1 MEPPSDDLYSCIYA
15 VDTYFWARCREEIC
29 LNGMSH
35 QIFGNIDL
43 IRGMFGYLLLS
54 GVILRV
60 RMAVIYT
67 LELLLS
73 TPLLLLSYKAI
84 LALLFSSSRSMCLSS
99 ECSICG
105 WDGAEQ

>member
-35 QIFGNIDL
+35 QIFRNIDL

-73 TPLLLLSYKAI
+73 TLPLLAGAGAAA
-84 LALLFSSSRSMCLSS
+84 ALL
-99 ECSICG
+99 
-105 WDGAEQ
+105 